1 MQEYKRILE
10 DLYNGNIKPSEEKIN
25 SEEYAKVRKESI
37 ELSNKILNGL
47 NDQNKDIYY
56 KYIELQSQ
64 LQSMDSEKQFI
75 EGFSLAVK
83 LIVGSLEV

>member
-1 MQEYKRILE
+1 MQEYKKILE

>member
-1 MQEYKRILE
+1 MQEYKKILK

-47 NDQNKDIYY
+47 NNQNKDIYY

-64 LQSMDSEKQFI
+64 LQSMDSETQFI
-75 EGFSLAVK
+75 KGFSLAVK
-83 LIVGSLEV
+83 LILGSLEV

>member
-1 MQEYKRILE
+1 MQEYKKLLE

-47 NDQNKDIYY
+47 NNQNKDIYY